1 MDFNL
6 SKEHQMLRTLYR
18 EFAENEAK
26 PIAQEIDEEERFPQE
41 TVDKMVK
48 NGFMGIPI
56 AKEDGGQ
63 GCDTLAYILAV
74 EELSRVCGTTGVIL
88 SAHTSLGMDP
98 IRKFGTPDQ
107 KAKYLPRLAKG
118 ELLGAFGLTEPGAGT
133 DASGQQTK
141 AVLEGDHYV
150 LNGTKIFITNG
161 GKADVYIIFAMTDK
175 SKGTKGISAFIVEK
189 DFPGFSIGT
198 KEKKMGIRGSS
209 TTELIFEDCIVP
221 KENLLGKE
229 GKGFGIAMQTL
240 DGGRIGIAAQAL
252 GLAQGAFDET
262 VAYVKERKQFG
273 RSIAKFQNTQFKLA
287 DMYARIEAARNLV
300 YKAAIAKDTQ
310 KVFSVEAATAKLFA
324 AETAMAVTTECVQL
338 LGGYGYTRDYPVE
351 RMMRDA
357 KITEIYEGTS
367 EVQRMV
373 ISGNV
378 LKQEVQKEEIQVNIV
393 VCVKQVPDTNEVKLD
408 PVTGTLIRDGV
419 PSIMNPDDKAGL
431 EAALELKDAT
441 GAHITVV
448 SMGPPQADDVLREAL
463 AMGADEAI
471 LVTDRAFGGA
481 DTWATSTTIAA
492 AVKMLDYDLIITGRQ
507 AIDGDTAQVGPQIA
521 EHLNIPNVSYAE
533 DIKVEGDSVI
543 VKRQYE
549 DRYHTIKVQMPCLV
563 TALGEMNTPRY
574 MTPGGIFDAYRTDE
588 VKVWTLENIDVDTSN
603 IGLKGSP
610 TRVFKSF
617 PKALKPAGTVVQLD
631 PQESAD
637 FLLEKLKEK
646 FII

>member
-1 MDFNL
+1 M
-6 SKEHQMLRTLYR
+6 
-18 EFAENEAK
+18 
-26 PIAQEIDEEERFPQE
+26 
-41 TVDKMVK
+41 
-48 NGFMGIPI
+48 
-56 AKEDGGQ
+56 
-63 GCDTLAYILAV
+63 
-74 EELSRVCGTTGVIL
+74 
-88 SAHTSLGMDP
+88 
-98 IRKFGTPDQ
+98 
-107 KAKYLPRLAKG
+107 
-118 ELLGAFGLTEPGAGT
+118 
-133 DASGQQTK
+133 
-141 AVLEGDHYV
+141 
-150 LNGTKIFITNG
+150 
-161 GKADVYIIFAMTDK
+161 
-175 SKGTKGISAFIVEK
+175 
-189 DFPGFSIGT
+189 
-198 KEKKMGIRGSS
+198 
-209 TTELIFEDCIVP
+209 
-221 KENLLGKE
+221 
-229 GKGFGIAMQTL
+229 
-240 DGGRIGIAAQAL
+240 
-252 GLAQGAFDET
+252 
-262 VAYVKERKQFG
+262 
-273 RSIAKFQNTQFKLA
+273 
-287 DMYARIEAARNLV
+287 
-300 YKAAIAKDTQ
+300 
-310 KVFSVEAATAKLFA
+310 
-324 AETAMAVTTECVQL
+324 
-338 LGGYGYTRDYPVE
+338 
-351 RMMRDA
+351 
-357 KITEIYEGTS
+357 
-367 EVQRMV
+367 
-373 ISGNV
+373 
-378 LKQEVQKEEIQVNIV
+378 NIV

-431 EAALELKDAT
+431 EVALELKDAT

-533 DIKVEGDSVI
+533 DIKVEGDAVI

-588 VKVWTLENIDVDTSN
+588 VKVWTLENIEVDTSN